1 MSIHKN
7 RKDEHVAL
15 AEQFYQTAVAS
26 DFDSIRFIHQ
36 SFPGIDWENVKIN
49 TSFAGI
55 DFSFPFFIN
64 GMTGGSKKTQQ
75 INHDLATV
83 ARETGLA
90 MASGSVSAGI
100 KHPETKESYAI
111 IRKTNP
117 QGKIFANMGPEHP
130 LENYFQAVELL
141 QADAL
146 QIHVNAPQE
155 LVMPEGERKFSHWLT
170 NIQQVVE
177 KVGVPVIVKEVGFG
191 MSRETIRQ
199 LVETGVKTIDVSGRG
214 GTNFIQIEN
223 SRRENKEFSFAEH
236 WGQSTPIALLEA
248 NSQPEP
254 LEILA
259 SGGIRT
265 PFEIVKSLALGAR
278 AVGISGQFLHL
289 VVNEGIEKTIEEV
302 TRWKESIRTMMTLLG
317 AEEIADLQQTDII
330 LYEPL
335 KTWCE
340 ARHIDWRTY
349 ANRSSL

>member
-15 AEQFYQTAVAS
+15 AEQFYQSTVS
-26 DFDSIRFIHQ
+26 GDFDSIRFIHH
-36 SFPGIDWENVKIN
+36 SFPETDFEDVKMN
-49 TSFAGI
+49 TSFAGLE
-55 DFSFPFFIN
+55 FPFPFFIN

-75 INHDLATV
+75 INLDLATV

-100 KHPETKESYAI
+100 KHPETSESYSI

-130 LENYFQAVELL
+130 LENYLKAVDLL

-146 QIHVNAPQE
+146 QIHVNVPQE
-155 LVMPEGERKFSHWLT
+155 LLMPEGERKFSHWLA
-170 NIQQVVE
+170 NIQQTVE

-199 LVETGVKTIDVSGRG
+199 LVQAGVHTIDVSGRG

-223 SRRENKEFSFAEH
+223 SRRKKKDFSFAEN

-265 PFEIVKSLALGAR
+265 PFDIVKSLALGAR
-278 AVGISGQFLHL
+278 AVGLSGQFLHL
-289 VVNEGIEKTIEEV
+289 VVNEGVEKTIEEV
-302 TRWKESIRTMMTLLG
+302 TRWKENIRTMMTLLG
-317 AEEIADLQQTDII
+317 AAEIAELQQTDII

-340 ARHIDWRTY
+340 ARHINWRTY
-349 ANRSSL
+349 ANRSNI